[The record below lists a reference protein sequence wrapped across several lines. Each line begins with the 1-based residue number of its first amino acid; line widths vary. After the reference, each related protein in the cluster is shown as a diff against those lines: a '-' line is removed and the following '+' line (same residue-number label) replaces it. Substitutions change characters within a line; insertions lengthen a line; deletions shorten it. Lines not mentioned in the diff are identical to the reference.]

1 VQPVTFKV
9 RSYPVASYL
18 VTPGGGGR
26 HPAVV
31 IVHGSGGDRSEL
43 LGVAKEFAQAG
54 AVALTITAPSTTLA
68 PPAPTTLAQLLQVTV
83 ETQSADVDAVR
94 AAATYLSK
102 RSDVDPKRL
111 GYLGWSSGAKTGALV
126 AASDP
131 RFGALALLSA
141 GAATVAQFAAQAPAA
156 DRAKVRRALTLVDP
170 ITAIAHARP
179 GTVLLED
186 GDNDAIV
193 PRPALLNVVHAA
205 PRGTVVRWYPAGHA
219 LTKGAFHDA
228 VRWVIRTLR

>member
-1 VQPVTFKV
+1 MSFVSGVHPV
-9 RSYPVASYL
+9 PAYL

-26 HPAVV
+26 HAAVV
-31 IVHGSGGDRSEL
+31 IVHGSGGTRSEL
-43 LGVAKEFAQAG
+43 LGVARQFAQAG
-54 AVALTITAPSTTLA
+54 AVAMTITAPSTTYA
-68 PPAPTTLAQLLQVTV
+68 PPRPTSIDQLLEETLA
-83 ETQSADVDAVR
+83 TQSADVDAVR
-94 AAATYLSK
+94 AAASFISK
-102 RSDVDPKRL
+102 RADVDPKRL
-111 GYLGWSSGAKTGALV
+111 GFLGWSSGAKTGVLV

-141 GAATVAQFAAQAPAA
+141 GAATVAQFAAAAPPA
-156 DRAKVRRALTLVDP
+156 DRAKIRHALTLVDP
-170 ITAIAHARP
+170 ITAIRRARP
-179 GTVLLED
+179 HTVLLED

-228 VRWVIRTLR
+228 VAWVLATLH